1 MVDNL
6 IKGVLVGILG
16 YAWYFLGTWEMLR
29 GTAQDYSADPGTG
42 YIFFTILAAALLASG
57 K

>member
-16 YAWYFLGTWEMLR
+16 YAWYWLGTWEMLR
-29 GTAQDYSADPGTG
+29 GMASDDPGTG

>member
-6 IKGVLVGILG
+6 IKGVLVGIFG
-16 YAWYFLGTWEMLR
+16 YVWYFLGTWEMLR
-29 GTAQDYSADPGTG
+29 GAGYADDPGTG
-42 YIFFTILAAALLASG
+42 YMFFTILAAALLASG